1 MKQTI
6 FVCFIVSFC
15 FLKKGGEIRNNTEIR
30 IAIIKAKLKHYQVAK
45 ELGIHKYSLSR
56 KLRYELSSKEKQKIL
71 NAILKLKNNNSSKGE
86 EQ

>member
-1 MKQTI
+1 MQTPPI
-6 FVCFIVSFC
+6 TQPGIESR
-15 FLKKGGEIRNNTEIR
+15 KATNGETNEIR

-86 EQ
+86 E